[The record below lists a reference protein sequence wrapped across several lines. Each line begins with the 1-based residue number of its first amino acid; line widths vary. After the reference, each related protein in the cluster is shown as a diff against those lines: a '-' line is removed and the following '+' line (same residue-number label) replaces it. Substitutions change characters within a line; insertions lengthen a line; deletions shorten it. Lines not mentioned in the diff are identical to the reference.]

1 VIDVKANKGKVR
13 VATPLLSAE
22 RLLIEGRNQTKMIDG
37 LERQICA
44 VRDALSAGGHP
55 DLPVRGALCFTKA
68 ELPLLGTRKIRRHRL
83 LGRRALARTLNSKG
97 PLTSTTIDAVAR
109 TLADMLIFA

>member
-1 VIDVKANKGKVR
+1 MPGSHANIDVPAIAPTGLYVIDVKANRGKVR
-13 VATPLLSAE
+13 VAIPLLSAE

-55 DLPVRGALCFTKA
+55 DNYIYYSD
-68 ELPLLGTRKIRRHRL
+68 IRNAS
-83 LGRRALARTLNSKG
+83 GNRARAQGEQAR
-97 PLTSTTIDAVAR
+97 
-109 TLADMLIFA
+109 